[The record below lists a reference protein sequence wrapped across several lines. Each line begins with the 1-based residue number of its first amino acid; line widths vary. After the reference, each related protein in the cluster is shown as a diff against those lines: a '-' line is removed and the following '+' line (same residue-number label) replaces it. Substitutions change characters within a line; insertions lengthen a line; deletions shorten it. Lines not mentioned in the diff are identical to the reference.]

1 MSFRDETGADG
12 SGFSRRSVLRE
23 AGAVGSAGVASRAA
37 SVQETI
43 TVDMT
48 DDLVF
53 DPEDITVAPG
63 TTVVWDNVGSIGH
76 SVTAYEDD
84 VPEAAEF
91 FASGGFDSESAARSA
106 YPDGD
111 VAGGESFEH
120 TFEVT
125 GTHEYFCIP
134 HESVG
139 MLGTVEVVEGGGAG
153 EGTTTGPA
161 LPGSALLLAIV
172 TTAGLVVVVA
182 LAFYFLKYG
191 GDYRIPSEDE

>member
-1 MSFRDETGADG
+1 MTGQYDPDADG
-12 SGFSRRSVLRE
+12 NGISRRSVLLG
-23 AGAVGSAGVASRAA
+23 AGAVGGSGVASRAA
-37 SVQETI
+37 SAQETT

-53 DPEDITVAPG
+53 DPEDVTVAPG
-63 TTVVWDNVGSIGH
+63 TTVVWENVGTIGH
-76 SVTAYEDD
+76 SVTAYEND
-84 VPEAAEF
+84 VPEAAAF
-91 FASGGFDSESAARSA
+91 FASGGFGSESAARGA

-134 HESVG
+134 HEAVG
-139 MLGTVEVVEGGGAG
+139 MLGTVEVVEGGGAD

-161 LPGSALLLAIV
+161 LPGSAVLLAIA

-182 LAFYFLKYG
+182 FAFFFLKYG
-191 GDYRIPSEDE
+191 GDYRVPSEDE